1 MNAWNKTGEHYPIEK
16 VLEHSVYMF
25 NMAEW
30 ELYHLYF
37 CLFFF
42 NAVMILKNIT
52 YQQPLVSKKTSS
64 LSPRLLEMLNP
75 NTFTQR
81 HIYQQNKT
89 LIKYLEVQNPHCK
102 NKKKTKKQKKN
113 PHSIHFLNTYYVLGT
128 VLENKEKNKIHS
140 QFSRVVYCTHLYA
153 L

>member
-1 MNAWNKTGEHYPIEK
+1 
-16 VLEHSVYMF
+16 
-25 NMAEW
+25 
-30 ELYHLYF
+30 
-37 CLFFF
+37 
-42 NAVMILKNIT
+42 MILKNIT

-102 NKKKTKKQKKN
+102 NKQKKKKQKKN

-128 VLENKEKNKIHS
+128 VLENKEKNKI
-140 QFSRVVYCTHLYA
+140 QKKKKKEIYKRAVFCGAVYYIEENFQYYCIPRFAFLF
-153 L
+153 LFMSKCII